1 MFLWGSIPI
10 QTACAGGFGGRAG
23 SDMNTSHIFSQGAL
37 AVITLGGGRTGD
49 GAARARGSVS
59 QGFPSA
65 QWPASPYWGWGW
77 VPSCWSTDPKVQ
89 GWTGSIPLKCV
100 LSPLPGEIPALE
112 GRSGGQERL
121 VGAFHWGW
129 WQAANGTSDVLFVWV
144 LGMSDLCWVATLDLN
159 SFCVSQ
165 LRSLSAEISIKPPLQ
180 CGASLW
186 SNSHMPAFISS
197 RVQASHNPL
206 ISPTGPL
213 PSPRACLPG
222 VGPQPGA
229 PGVWLKLLTFCGGW
243 SLTQAP
249 FSNVPSLG
257 HRSWPDLFSSLFIW
271 FYVYGF
277 LWPWLYRIL
286 LLVFSYFS
294 VRIIPYIDIFWCVL
308 GEVTSTSS
316 YSFILI
322 SPF

>member
-37 AVITLGGGRTGD
+37 EVITLGGGRTGD

-121 VGAFHWGW
+121 VGA
-129 WQAANGTSDVLFVWV
+129 LR
-144 LGMSDLCWVATLDLN
+144 LGLVAGCQWD
-159 SFCVSQ
+159 FWCAVCVSAGNVWPLLSCYLGSEQ
-165 LRSLSAEISIKPPLQ
+165 LLCLTAEISISWDLYQ
-180 CGASLW
+180 
-186 SNSHMPAFISS
+186 AF
-197 RVQASHNPL
+197 
-206 ISPTGPL
+206 
-213 PSPRACLPG
+213 
-222 VGPQPGA
+222 A
-229 PGVWLKLLTFCGGW
+229 PVW
-243 SLTQAP
+243 
-249 FSNVPSLG
+249 
-257 HRSWPDLFSSLFIW
+257 
-271 FYVYGF
+271 
-277 LWPWLYRIL
+277 
-286 LLVFSYFS
+286 
-294 VRIIPYIDIFWCVL
+294 
-308 GEVTSTSS
+308 
-316 YSFILI
+316 SFIVKQ
-322 SPF
+322 